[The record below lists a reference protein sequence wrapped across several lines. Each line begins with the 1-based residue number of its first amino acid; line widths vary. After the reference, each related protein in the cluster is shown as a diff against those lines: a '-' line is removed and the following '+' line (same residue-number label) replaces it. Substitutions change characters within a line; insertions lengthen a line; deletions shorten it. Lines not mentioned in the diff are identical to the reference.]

1 MCCDLSTDEWRCLIP
16 ADSDCV
22 DIGDDGDGKDNEDEA
37 SPTSS
42 RPTHNPTGHH
52 LTSSPIPQSRSKRTS
67 DDTPARREEDAHE
80 RRMADISSVKRREAK
95 VQGHAYLGEEELQR
109 ELAQLLRNI

>member
-1 MCCDLSTDEWRCLIP
+1 MSGGVSYQLTRTVSILVMMVMVKTMRMKRLLLQ
-16 ADSDCV
+16 V
-22 DIGDDGDGKDNEDEA
+22 A
-37 SPTSS
+37 SPS
-42 RPTHNPTGHH
+42 
-52 LTSSPIPQSRSKRTS
+52 LQSRSKRTI

-109 ELAQLLRNI
+109 ELAQLLRNIS